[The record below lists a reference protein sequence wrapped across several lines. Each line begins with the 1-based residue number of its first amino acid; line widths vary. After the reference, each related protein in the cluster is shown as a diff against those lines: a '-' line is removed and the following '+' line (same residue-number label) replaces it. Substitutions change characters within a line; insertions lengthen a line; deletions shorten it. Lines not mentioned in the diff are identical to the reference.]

1 MSRPETHTGPGPTG
15 RRRPRAAL
23 LGGAAQAEILNGDAA
38 AAVRPL
44 SLRDEGRSRMLRALQ
59 EQGMA
64 SRPQLATMT
73 GLSRATVA
81 ALATDLIASGTVE
94 ELGTVDEAGAP
105 RSGRP
110 AQLLAIHPL
119 AALAVGVD
127 IGHGHTRVMLCDAR
141 GEPLWDETVPQDV
154 DHRPEDALSA
164 AHDMVSSAISATP
177 GGRERMLGIA
187 IGIASPVDASQ
198 GTMSSASIMKEWTS
212 LRPAEEFAARTGLP
226 TRLVNDA
233 NAGALAEHLYGAARG
248 WRDVVYVRLSAGI
261 GAGILAGGRLLSGAN
276 GLAGELGHVQVYPSG
291 HICRC
296 GGRGCLETVASPVA
310 LAALLSESRHEQLGT
325 TDLFRLLMEGDVG
338 ATRAVEDA
346 GEAVGRCIGTLATL
360 LDPELVV
367 VGGELSAAGDAL
379 FLPMMRAVRHYRLP
393 SRAPELR
400 VVAGELGD
408 SAAVRGAAGVVLAT
422 LPDALAQS
430 ASG

>member
-1 MSRPETHTGPGPTG
+1 
-15 RRRPRAAL
+15 
-23 LGGAAQAEILNGDAA
+23 
-38 AAVRPL
+38 
-44 SLRDEGRSRMLRALQ
+44 
-59 EQGMA
+59 MA